1 MPNASTTEGS
11 NGEMQQPSELHEM
24 EAKMAALQAENE
36 RLTQLYEAECQ
47 LRHIEVTAY
56 NQVFEMYAVPKAEAE
71 EFARRLQVETV
82 SNEESYQS
90 GAMAGAIPMETPD
103 VTGNTTS
110 VETLLK
116 ETFPHIKIH
125 SLDDPPEHQIAGDEE
140 ALVGDDADAKTDEEE
155 LEQHLFQLQSMVGS
169 AIDERA
175 KQTLLSLPP
184 EHGKAALGKVEDII
198 HEQGGVCRNLSSM
211 VQSVCRKRAQRTPT
225 DKVFGDG
232 GVLKELGKQEVEL
245 EAESQQMSLET
256 LRAQN
261 RLIEEYVMRLVRQR
275 DELKQERDSYFILGL
290 HGPSVSED
298 EVKKAYRNLARKEH
312 PDKVGET
319 IQQAYTSILKQR
331 QLGGPAVAE
340 DVTEEVPKEV
350 ESSILR
356 ESYKYGSEAQ
366 QAAEWVALGAH
377 RVMRV
382 WEDSEG
388 KRRSLRSLRE
398 LTRQSTVEL
407 RGLGQQLRLLGRA
420 TDATVRCAEAFLSDN
435 SDIAETLSTGMAL
448 RDRCA
453 IVEDAGRACA
463 TSAELLERSTA
474 LSETPEAFNKIT
486 EATEATL
493 KKVETASPE
502 ASEVA
507 AYGNHLSYDQEGAVL
522 VLGL

>member
-211 VQSVCRKRAQRTPT
+211 VQSVCRK
-225 DKVFGDG
+225 VFGDG

-275 DELKQERDSYFILGL
+275 DELKQVTKLAEERDSYFILGL

-312 PDKVGET
+312 PDKAGIGNKKRFQA

-398 LTRQSTVEL
+398 LTRHRSVPRIYEA
-407 RGLGQQLRLLGRA
+407 LGSSCDCWAVPQTLQCA
-420 TDATVRCAEAFLSDN
+420 VRRHS
-435 SDIAETLSTGMAL
+435 
-448 RDRCA
+448 
-453 IVEDAGRACA
+453 
-463 TSAELLERSTA
+463 
-474 LSETPEAFNKIT
+474 
-486 EATEATL
+486 
-493 KKVETASPE
+493 
-502 ASEVA
+502 
-507 AYGNHLSYDQEGAVL
+507 
-522 VLGL
+522 

>member
-1 MPNASTTEGS
+1 MTPATPPNESRQPDAYSGYDTPEPGSPGGSSAKLEVLFATFCILSTSQCKRFGAHCDTSGLQATTNEMFCSGYMGVHPQAWSAEQSQSWNWSADATEFTPGEPFCGNVAFFVPFPGMVGGVMPNASTTEGS

-211 VQSVCRKRAQRTPT
+211 VQSVCRKVGHSA
-225 DKVFGDG
+225 GM
-232 GVLKELGKQEVEL
+232 KQ
-245 EAESQQMSLET
+245 
-256 LRAQN
+256 
-261 RLIEEYVMRLVRQR
+261 
-275 DELKQERDSYFILGL
+275 
-290 HGPSVSED
+290 
-298 EVKKAYRNLARKEH
+298 
-312 PDKVGET
+312 
-319 IQQAYTSILKQR
+319 
-331 QLGGPAVAE
+331 
-340 DVTEEVPKEV
+340 
-350 ESSILR
+350 
-356 ESYKYGSEAQ
+356 
-366 QAAEWVALGAH
+366 
-377 RVMRV
+377 
-382 WEDSEG
+382 
-388 KRRSLRSLRE
+388 
-398 LTRQSTVEL
+398 
-407 RGLGQQLRLLGRA
+407 
-420 TDATVRCAEAFLSDN
+420 
-435 SDIAETLSTGMAL
+435 
-448 RDRCA
+448 
-453 IVEDAGRACA
+453 
-463 TSAELLERSTA
+463 
-474 LSETPEAFNKIT
+474 
-486 EATEATL
+486 
-493 KKVETASPE
+493 
-502 ASEVA
+502 
-507 AYGNHLSYDQEGAVL
+507 
-522 VLGL
+522 